1 MKRIFSFGLV
11 VGLFLATMSLVP
23 ASRTSAQSA
32 GLVSSI
38 LTRMEKNRRNLKTL
52 RADITM

>member
-1 MKRIFSFGLV
+1 MKRLFSFSLV
-11 VGLFLATMSLVP
+11 VGLFLATMSLAP

-38 LTRMEKNRRNLKTL
+38 LTRLEKNRRNLKTL
-52 RADITM
+52 RADINM